1 MEVQNE
7 NKAIW
12 TRSPEDIDEEEY
24 HKFYK
29 SLKSTDEEPACYTHF
44 KTDGGVEF
52 KSILFAPKK
61 APQGLMENYYQAK
74 SSAISLY
81 VRRVLISDSFDD
93 LMPKYLQF
101 VSGVIDSDDLPLNVN
116 REQL

>member
-1 MEVQNE
+1 VKDEEEKKPKTKTITEERWEDEVQNT

-12 TRSPEDIDEEEY
+12 TRPSDEIEESEY
-24 HKFYK
+24 HSFYK
-29 SLKSTDEEPACYTHF
+29 SLTHSEDDPACYTHF

-61 APQGLMENYYQAK
+61 APAGLMENYYQAK
-74 SSAISLY
+74 SNAISLY

-93 LMPKYLQF
+93 LMPKYL
-101 VSGVIDSDDLPLNVN
+101 
-116 REQL
+116 